1 MLNKRCIS
9 YTNCNIK
16 MWKNEREKF
25 VNLYAGGLEKKSNKF
40 DVTVGVKKNS
50 IKFVRLVWMLRGG
63 SRFFHSGLIKGKL
76 DKIMRMTVGVGKYKS
91 KVFIETDNSGA
102 IEIKQ
107 KD

>member
-50 IKFVRLVWMLRGG
+50 IKFVRLV
-63 SRFFHSGLIKGKL
+63 
-76 DKIMRMTVGVGKYKS
+76 
-91 KVFIETDNSGA
+91 
-102 IEIKQ
+102 
-107 KD
+107 